1 MEPQQ
6 TNVPEA
12 IAPVVTVT
20 LPTFGQLW
28 SRTWEF
34 IGGHFWRL
42 AGIVILSFLVTAVGY
57 SLTALLHYGAAVDW
71 ALPQLYLIAVLSSI
85 LMLTTA
91 AFAQLLLI
99 LGVAYDHELSL
110 GDLIRR
116 SRMLFLPYIAT
127 LFLTYAAVIGGFALI
142 IIPGLIMSFL
152 VAPVFWVVAKEGLSY
167 RAALDRSIAL
177 VEGRLAYVVGK
188 FLLVI
193 ILCILSLLTFV
204 LAAMVIAPLSFLV
217 IMMHETFGFVL
228 AGVLGVTVYV
238 GYFGIVT
245 IFMLRF
251 LYEIYIALVGT
262 YVEHP
267 ASRWRGMLLTV
278 MLAIGSVIGVLYLLS
293 TPFTAVE
300 QATKPMEWGDFGEH
314 SPESDR
320 VEQEIPESLRDIW
333 DTDEV
338 VDLPPLE
345 AI

>member
-12 IAPVVTVT
+12 IAPVVTDT

-116 SRMLFLPYIAT
+116 SRTLFLPYIAT
-127 LFLTYAAVIGGFALI
+127 LFLTYAAVIGGFVLL

-152 VAPVFWVVAKEGLSY
+152 VTPVFWVVAKEGLSY
-167 RAALDRSIAL
+167 RAALHRSIAL
-177 VEGRLAYVVGK
+177 VEGRLSYVVGK
-188 FLLVI
+188 FTLAV
-193 ILCILSLLTFV
+193 ILCILSLLTFL
-204 LAAMVIAPLSFLV
+204 LAAMVMAPLSFLV
-217 IMMHETFGFVL
+217 IVMHETIGFVF

-245 IFMLRF
+245 IFILRF
-251 LYEIYIALVGT
+251 L
-262 YVEHP
+262 
-267 ASRWRGMLLTV
+267 
-278 MLAIGSVIGVLYLLS
+278 
-293 TPFTAVE
+293 
-300 QATKPMEWGDFGEH
+300 
-314 SPESDR
+314 
-320 VEQEIPESLRDIW
+320 
-333 DTDEV
+333 
-338 VDLPPLE
+338 
-345 AI
+345 